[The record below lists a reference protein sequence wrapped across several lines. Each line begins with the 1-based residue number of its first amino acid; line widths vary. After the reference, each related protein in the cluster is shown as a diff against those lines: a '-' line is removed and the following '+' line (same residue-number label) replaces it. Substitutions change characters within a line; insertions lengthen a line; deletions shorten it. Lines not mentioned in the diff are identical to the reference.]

1 MSTSETL
8 DHDQFLTEPD
18 ETGEHGHA
26 SDALYVKVFI
36 VLFLITAAEVATYVV
51 DIGDFL
57 LPALMVM
64 MSVKFAIVVGYF
76 MHLRFDSR
84 LLTWVFVAGLAL
96 AIVVYIVALTTFEY
110 WQA

>member
-1 MSTSETL
+1 MSTETL
-8 DHDQFLTEPD
+8 EPDPQFLTEPD
-18 ETGEHGHA
+18 DTGEHGHA

-51 DIGDFL
+51 DVGDFL
-57 LPALMVM
+57 IPALIVM
-64 MSVKFAIVVGYF
+64 MSVKFALVVGFF

-84 LLTWVFVAGLAL
+84 LLTWVFVAGLLL
-96 AIVVYIVALTTFEY
+96 AVAVYIAMVTTFRY

>member
-1 MSTSETL
+1 MSTETL
-8 DHDQFLTEPD
+8 EPDPQFLTEPD
-18 ETGEHGHA
+18 DTGEHGHA

-51 DIGDFL
+51 DVGDFL
-57 LPALMVM
+57 IPALIVM
-64 MSVKFAIVVGYF
+64 MSVKFALVVGFF

-96 AIVVYIVALTTFEY
+96 AVGVYIAMVTTFRY

>member
-1 MSTSETL
+1 MSTETL
-8 DHDQFLTEPD
+8 ETEQYLTEPD
-18 ETGEHGHA
+18 ETGEHGHS

-57 LPALMVM
+57 IPSLMVM
-64 MSVKFAIVVGYF
+64 MVAKFALVMGFF

-96 AIVVYIVALTTFEY
+96 AVAVYIVMLTAFEF

>member
-1 MSTSETL
+1 MSTETL
-8 DHDQFLTEPD
+8 EQKQFLSDPD
-18 ETGEHGHA
+18 DTGEHGHA

-57 LPALMVM
+57 IPSLMIM
-64 MSVKFAIVVGYF
+64 MIVKFALVVGFF
-76 MHLRFDSR
+76 MHLRFDNR
-84 LLTWVFVAGLAL
+84 LLTWVFVAGLFL
-96 AIVVYIVALTTFEY
+96 AVIVYIVTLATFEF